1 MNVQDVG
8 NQFMSRRLIEV
19 IQELRDL
26 YIGTTESHLL
36 CVPAL
41 GRIGGTLIFWEG
53 GVALLGTWGARLPL
67 QVDCHPLAQKTR

>member
-1 MNVQDVG
+1 
-8 NQFMSRRLIEV
+8 MSYHYMTDRLVEV

-26 YIGTTESHLL
+26 YIGTIESHLL

-41 GRIGGTLIFWEG
+41 GGIGSTLIFWEG
-53 GVALLGTWGARLPL
+53 GVALFATWGATLPL